1 MRRKARLIACV
12 LALGLSLG
20 GWPALAGDGR
30 FDPLLNSR
38 LFSQLEESGAWDVS
52 VSETMLS
59 YNCRQCGGEVRV
71 TLEIVMPY
79 AAGGFGTS
87 VQRYLAERKAW
98 CADLARRFLGR
109 CTGFS
114 VNRWHLTLEGFKA
127 SHEIGDWSVTELVFF
142 YHNNRYFGPA
152 SGPELIR
159 GTMTLESGATPP
171 DGTTSLLHAQMAR
184 LTAFY

>member
-1 MRRKARLIACV
+1 MRRERLIACLLV
-12 LALGLSLG
+12 ASFSLG
-20 GWPALAGDGR
+20 GWPALAGGGR

-59 YNCRQCGGEVRV
+59 YNCRDCGGEVRV
-71 TLEIVMPY
+71 TLEVVAPY
-79 AAGGFGTS
+79 DPGGFGTS
-87 VQRYLAERKAW
+87 VQRYLAEREAW

-109 CTGFS
+109 CSGLS
-114 VNRWHLTLEGFKA
+114 VNRWHLTLKGFKA
-127 SHEIGDWSVTELVFF
+127 SHEIGGRSVTELVFF
-142 YHNNRYFGPA
+142 YHNNRYFGLV

-159 GTMTLESGATPP
+159 GTMTLEDGATPP